1 MLTSYRLPARG
12 KLSFVFADAV
22 DGTGSQ
28 GGHKG
33 AAGEAS
39 KGAVLSMSEDARLQA
54 RTDTPHTR
62 APSSVERKPSLV
74 AHLTSPHLTSPHL
87 TPPHLTSPH
96 LTPPHLTSPQH
107 TAPWRGTSAHPS
119 CLYHPLTPSPVQR
132 ARARHAD
139 ARGQARIWTGEKH
152 TNKFSK
158 PSALKG
164 GWKQLSFKLGSPV
177 DRTELLRLV
186 KRAAL
191 DTRCPPLP
199 PCSLSSTSPRPHPSP
214 PPPPSLPPS
223 LFPALA
229 LALPLTSP
237 SRSSSPPQSP

>member
-87 TPPHLTSPH
+87 TSPHLTSPH
-96 LTPPHLTSPQH
+96 LTSPHLTSPH
-107 TAPWRGTSAHPS
+107 LSTPHRG
-119 CLYHPLTPSPVQR
+119 
-132 ARARHAD
+132 
-139 ARGQARIWTGEKH
+139 
-152 TNKFSK
+152 
-158 PSALKG
+158 
-164 GWKQLSFKLGSPV
+164 
-177 DRTELLRLV
+177 
-186 KRAAL
+186 AA
-191 DTRCPPLP
+191 PPLIP
-199 PCSLSSTSPRPHPSP
+199 VAYITLSPPRPSNELEPVTPTRVGRRAFGRGRSTQI
-214 PPPPSLPPS
+214 SS
-223 LFPALA
+223 ASRAL
-229 LALPLTSP
+229 
-237 SRSSSPPQSP
+237 